1 MKDET
6 KCLHSG
12 YTPKNGEPRVLPIV
26 QSTTYAYD
34 SAAEVAAIFDDP
46 TKGLCYS
53 RFGNPS
59 MPMMTQPADGVIDF
73 SIRIGEN
80 VTELKKIP
88 ANMSV
93 CSPEGHPLVMVFD
106 SSDGVLSEIASIKRQ
121 RKDVVDAYEP
131 SLEALSAC
139 EQIELTLNPQLAKEQ
154 ERDNEICQLKQAISN
169 IDEKFETLL
178 RALNSGSTSKNKRNN
193 ESD

>member
-1 MKDET
+1 MFQGLRENGTIYILDKT
-6 KCLHSG
+6 NIVPKLSIG
-12 YTPKNGEPRVLPIV
+12 YVEKRSDV
-26 QSTTYAYD
+26 
-34 SAAEVAAIFDDP
+34 
-46 TKGLCYS
+46 YS
-53 RFGNPS
+53 RYGNPS

-106 SSDGVLSEIASIKRQ
+106 SSEGVLSEIASIKRQ
-121 RKDVVDAYEP
+121 RKEVVDAYEP

-154 ERDNEICQLKQAISN
+154 QREEEINNLKEKIGGIESSLGN
-169 IDEKFETLL
+169 IEAML
-178 RALNSGSTSKNKRNN
+178 RALNNGTTKNKRNN